1 MIDRRRQLVAY
12 LAATIICIVSTT
24 AFVVNPCC
32 PHRQYAT
39 TTTKNSFLESSS
51 STSKKA
57 TNDADVSSSSSAA
70 ALTGFMAKAHEEKIA
85 AMARVETKYR
95 DQIDELENKITEL
108 EAAAKQTTPTS
119 GNSFAF
125 PATNK
130 DLTSKVQAYRSFI
143 SDYIVKAQAEKHTA
157 IKTAEDK
164 MSAKYEAI
172 IDGLKGEN
180 K

>member
-1 MIDRRRQLVAY
+1 MIDQRLLLAY

-24 AFVVNPCC
+24 AFVANPCC

-39 TTTKNSFLESSS
+39 TTKSTFLESSS
-51 STSKKA
+51 TATKA
-57 TNDADVSSSSSAA
+57 TNDADVSSAA
-70 ALTGFMAKAHEEKIA
+70 ALTDFMAKAHEEKIA

-108 EAAAKQTTPTS
+108 EAVAKQTTPTS

-143 SDYIVKAQAEKHTA
+143 SDYIVKAQAEKQTA
-157 IKTAEDK
+157 IKTAESK